1 MCVVASA
8 SVLHTSNFVS
18 AKKTFSLLNI
28 LWIGISNSPPLCLG
42 LNLGYKFGA
51 RALEPARNCG
61 LHLGDLGIKG
71 LFGGVV
77 PCALTHMCML
87 GVP

>member
-28 LWIGISNSPPLCLG
+28 LWIGISNSRPLWLG

-51 RALEPARNCG
+51 RALEPAKNCG

>member
-1 MCVVASA
+1 MASA

-28 LWIGISNSPPLCLG
+28 LWIGISNSRPLWLG
-42 LNLGYKFGA
+42 LNLGYEFGA
-51 RALEPARNCG
+51 RALEPAKNCG

-71 LFGGVV
+71 LFLGGGGC
-77 PCALTHMCML
+77 PMCINPHVYV
-87 GVP
+87 GCT